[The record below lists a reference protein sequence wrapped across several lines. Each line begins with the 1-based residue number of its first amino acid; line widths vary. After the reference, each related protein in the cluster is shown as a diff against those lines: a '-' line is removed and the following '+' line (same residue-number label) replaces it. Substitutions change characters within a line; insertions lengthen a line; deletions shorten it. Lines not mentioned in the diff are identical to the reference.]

1 MSKQGRNIKER
12 MAGKKDFLRSA
23 LLYFTLI
30 IVIVTTHSCVDP
42 YVAEVDDEPEL
53 ISIEGSLIKG
63 NEVQFVAVSKTVSL
77 KYPSFI
83 AVRACLVSIID
94 DQETEFAYKER
105 NDGTY
110 SATFSDEQLV
120 IGRGYK
126 LRVVTSEGLLYE
138 SEYET
143 LNGGVE
149 VDSFYYDI
157 EDGVDKTS
165 GAAFTGTQFYVDVKA
180 TENESRY
187 FRWKLT
193 PLRHWMIIP
202 PRMLKSVQPPVR

>member
-1 MSKQGRNIKER
+1 MLKQGRNIRER
-12 MAGKKDFLRSA
+12 MVGKKGLLRSA
-23 LLYFTLI
+23 LLYSILI
-30 IVIVTTHSCVDP
+30 IIFAAAHSCVDS

-77 KYPSFI
+77 DYPSFI
-83 AVRACLVSIID
+83 AVRGCLVSIID
-94 DQETEFAYKER
+94 DQETEFVYKER

-157 EDGVDKTS
+157 EDGVDQTT
-165 GAAFTGTQFYVDVKA
+165 GAAFC
-180 TENESRY
+180 N
-187 FRWKLT
+187 
-193 PLRHWMIIP
+193 
-202 PRMLKSVQPPVR
+202 